1 MNFSSQ
7 KIRAQARRLDRV
19 NGKVATVLTAMQRG
33 EALLLE
39 YRWYG
44 CVWCLSGGRHI
55 TDEIAQAV
63 IQNANVTGVGDA
75 LFSDVPAQ
83 TWRWIES

>member
-1 MNFSSQ
+1 MTVTTA
-7 KIRAQARRLDRV
+7 KLRANARKLDRL
-19 NGKVATVLTAMQRG
+19 NGKAATVLAAMQRG

-44 CVWCLSGGRHI
+44 RVWCLSGGRHI
-55 TDEIAQAV
+55 PDEVAQVV
-63 IQNANVTGVGDA
+63 IQSARVTSVGDA

>member
-1 MNFSSQ
+1 MTANPA
-7 KIRAQARRLDRV
+7 KLRANARKLDRV
-19 NGKVATVLTAMQRG
+19 NSEAASVLAAMQRG

-44 CVWCLSGGRHI
+44 RVWCLSGGRHI

-63 IQNANVTGVGDA
+63 IQNANVTDVGDA

-83 TWRWIES
+83 TWRWVEP

>member
-1 MNFSSQ
+1 MTVATA
-7 KIRAQARRLDRV
+7 KPRANARRLDRV

-44 CVWCLSGGRHI
+44 RVWCLSGGRHI
-55 TDEIAQAV
+55 TDELAQVV
-63 IQNANVTGVGDA
+63 IQNTNVTDVGDT

-83 TWRWIES
+83 TWRWVES